1 MSVLSLYTNLNFV
14 FIFNAFFS
22 CLEWEILYH
31 VYGLNVGFH
40 VYGLNV
46 GFPYSLFVP
55 YQQASMNA
63 TILGATS
70 DTSISLKKCID

>member
-1 MSVLSLYTNLNFV
+1 MFGV
-14 FIFNAFFS
+14 
-22 CLEWEILYH
+22 EILY
-31 VYGLNVGFH
+31 H

-63 TILGATS
+63 TILGATA
-70 DTSISLKKCID
+70 DTSISLKKCND

>member
-14 FIFNAFFS
+14 FIFNAFFF
-22 CLEWEILYH
+22 CLEWEILY
-31 VYGLNVGFH
+31 H

-70 DTSISLKKCID
+70 DTSIFLKKCID